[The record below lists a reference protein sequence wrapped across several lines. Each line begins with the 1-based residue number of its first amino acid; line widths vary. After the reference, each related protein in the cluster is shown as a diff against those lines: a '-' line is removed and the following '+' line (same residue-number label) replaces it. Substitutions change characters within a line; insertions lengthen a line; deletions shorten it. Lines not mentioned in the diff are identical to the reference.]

1 MPTRWGS
8 NGCSGTI
15 VTSSMPSSPS
25 TRAAASGCGA
35 ASRCATASRPARKS
49 SINYRL
55 EVRDPGGHSSQP
67 RKDNPIYRLSEGLVR
82 LSKFSFPIK
91 LNETTRAFFERAAD
105 QEGGQ
110 VAAEMRSVAA
120 SRSDPEALSIVR
132 LSASP
137 FYNAQLRTTCVATM
151 LDGGHAGNALP
162 QLARIG

>member
-1 MPTRWGS
+1 MRNS
-8 NGCSGTI
+8 
-15 VTSSMPSSPS
+15 VQTSE
-25 TRAAASGCGA
+25 
-35 ASRCATASRPARKS
+35 KYVL
-49 SINYRL
+49 NYRL

-67 RKDNPIYRLSEGLVR
+67 RKDNAIYRLAEGLVR

-151 LDGGHAGNALP
+151 LEGGHAGNALP
-162 QLARIG
+162 QTGARPRQLPRAAR